1 MKKQPEENAIF
12 VFGKTT
18 KELQDKI
25 NEKIASGYVPVG
37 SVFPVNYASGEYGV
51 VETTYQ
57 MLMVKGS
64 QNT

>member
-1 MKKQPEENAIF
+1 MKKKPEENSIF

-25 NEKIASGYVPVG
+25 NEKITAGYVPVG

-57 MLMVKGS
+57 MLMVRGS